1 MMHHHSPS
9 PWQLAVPGIGFPQN
23 ISVGRDMLDL
33 AAFQD
38 LRYDRFDGPKQ
49 PVGRVE
55 RTASTRWIGLRW

>member
-33 AAFQD
+33 NAFQD
-38 LRYDRFDGPKQ
+38 LSDDRSDGPRHLLA
-49 PVGRVE
+49 RVE
-55 RTASTRWIGLRW
+55 VIE